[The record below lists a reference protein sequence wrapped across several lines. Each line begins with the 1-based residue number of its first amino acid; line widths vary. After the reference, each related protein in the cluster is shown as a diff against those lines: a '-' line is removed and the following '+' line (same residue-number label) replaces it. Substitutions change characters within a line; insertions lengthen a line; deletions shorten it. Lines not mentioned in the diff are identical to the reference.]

1 MKTAQRME
9 KIQFSGIRKI
19 FEEANRREKRG
30 DTVIHLEIGR
40 PDFET
45 PDNITAA
52 AKQAL
57 DEGKIHYTSNYG
69 IPDLRCAIAEKLAH
83 DNGLSYDP
91 ADEVVVTIGVTE
103 GIFLAM
109 MALLNPGDE
118 VIIVTPAFLCY
129 TYCAHM
135 AGAVPVSIPL
145 SAEDD
150 FLPDVERIRSGI
162 TPRTRM
168 ICINTPNNPTGA
180 VYPEAVLEGIA
191 QLARDHDLSII
202 SDEIYE
208 KIIYDD
214 LRHIS
219 IAGLPGMKERTVV
232 LNGFSKCYSMTGWR
246 LGYAAASRE
255 IMSAMLR
262 IHQYSTVC
270 ATSFAQWGGVEALR
284 GPQDSVKT
292 MVGEFDRRRRMIVER
307 LAQMPRISFVTPRG
321 AFYIMIDITQL
332 HKSPPEIADYLLDE
346 AGIAVVP
353 WGTDHIRISY
363 ANSYEN
369 LVLAMDGMD
378 RALRKLH

>member
-1 MKTAQRME
+1 MNIAQRME
-9 KIQFSGIRKI
+9 NIQFSGIRKI
-19 FEEANRREKRG
+19 FEEANRREQAG
-30 DTVIHLEIGR
+30 DTIIHLEIGR

-45 PDNITAA
+45 PGNIIAA
-52 AKQAL
+52 AKEAL
-57 DEGKIHYTSNYG
+57 DGGKIHYTSNYG
-69 IPDLRCAIAEKLAH
+69 IPELRLAIADKLSYG
-83 DNGLSYDP
+83 NNLSYDP
-91 ADEVVVTIGVTE
+91 GDEVVVTIGVTE

-118 VIIVTPAFLCY
+118 VIIVTPAFMCY
-129 TYCAHM
+129 SYCAHM
-135 AGAVPVSIPL
+135 AGAVPVQVPL
-145 SAEDD
+145 SADD
-150 FLPDVERIRSGI
+150 GFLPDLERLRSHI
-162 TPRTRM
+162 TSKTRM

-180 VYPEAVLEGIA
+180 VYPKAVLEGIA
-191 QLARDHDLSII
+191 QLARDHDLAVV

-214 LRHIS
+214 LSHVS

-292 MVGEFDRRRRMIVER
+292 MVEEFDRRRRMIVKR
-307 LAQMPRISFVTPRG
+307 LGQMPGISFFTPRG
-321 AFYIMIDITQL
+321 AFYIMIDITAL
-332 HKSPPEIADYLLDE
+332 NRSPAEIAAYLLDE

-353 WGTDHIRISY
+353 WGADHIRISY

-369 LVLAMDGMD
+369 LCRAMDGMD
-378 RALRKLH
+378 GAVRRLN